1 MGSNNST
8 CELDLSNRPAGSLT
22 FAESEA
28 QGDKMS
34 CSGSQGKGAT
44 EQDWKMS
51 ESSESQC
58 RAKTTRVVSPG
69 CVSSDVFVRKRWGG
83 GQTDRHTETRIGGW
97 WQSPCRPCASPGDGD
112 LSQHPAHSLSGSHEK
127 NSSCHSVTSFGL
139 QVVPRKSSDVWWFL
153 FLEKVPRV
161 TTLKTGSRPRQG
173 SQWHGAVPQTQIH
186 PTADSES
193 THQGL
198 SGKASGAVATSLG
211 LRCSS
216 PRTRPWRGHRGSS
229 AEEC

>member
-8 CELDLSNRPAGSLT
+8 RESDLSNRPAGSLT

-69 CVSSDVFVRKRWGG
+69 CVSSNVFVREKEVGG
-83 GQTDRHTETRIGGW
+83 GRQTDTQRH
-97 WQSPCRPCASPGDGD
+97 A
-112 LSQHPAHSLSGSHEK
+112 
-127 NSSCHSVTSFGL
+127 
-139 QVVPRKSSDVWWFL
+139 
-153 FLEKVPRV
+153 
-161 TTLKTGSRPRQG
+161 
-173 SQWHGAVPQTQIH
+173 
-186 PTADSES
+186 
-193 THQGL
+193 
-198 SGKASGAVATSLG
+198 
-211 LRCSS
+211 
-216 PRTRPWRGHRGSS
+216 
-229 AEEC
+229 